1 MTYVVKVRGAGGL
14 VVAEY
19 ECPEHGRFTATLH
32 REANGD
38 PPEVQCCHVAI
49 ARCTCV
55 HPDDT
60 CGPDCIDECGIAAP
74 WRPSSVRGW
83 VKRGEVARGKS
94 DVQEQPTWM
103 STRELGEGMPLD
115 EWEAKR
121 DKAWEEYD
129 RKEDKELFG

>member
-1 MTYVVKVRGAGGL
+1 MTYIVKTRGAGGL

-19 ECPEHGRFTATLH
+19 ECPTHGRFTVTVQ

-38 PPEVQCCHVAI
+38 PPESTYCPATADAYRGVDETKFVPPAC
-49 ARCTCV
+49 ARV
-55 HPDDT
+55 S
-60 CGPDCIDECGIAAP
+60 P

-94 DVQEQPTWM
+94 DAQERPTWM
-103 STRELGEGMPLD
+103 STRELGEGMSMA
-115 EWEAKR
+115 EWQAKR
-121 DKAWEEYD
+121 DAAWEEHD